1 MQKIIVIEDEPQML
15 RNMLTILELE
25 GYEALGAENGEQG
38 LAAIEQHRPGLVFC
52 DIMMPGLDGYGLLR
66 QLRAQPSTSAIPLI
80 FLTARGEK
88 NDMQTGLA
96 MGAEGYLTKPVVL
109 DDLLSMVRKH
119 LTSQAPKS
127 EARNPKSE

>member
-25 GYEALGAENGEQG
+25 GYDAVGVENGEQG
-38 LAAIEQHRPGLVFC
+38 LAAIQAHQPGLIFC
-52 DIMMPGLDGYGLLR
+52 DILMPGLDGYGVLR
-66 QLRAQPSTSAIPLI
+66 EIRAQPATASIPLI

-109 DDLLSMVRKH
+109 NDLLSVVRKH
-119 LTSQAPKS
+119 IG
-127 EARNPKSE
+127 

>member
-25 GYEALGAENGEQG
+25 GYDAVGVENGEQG
-38 LAAIEQHRPGLVFC
+38 LAAIQAHQPGLIFC
-52 DIMMPGLDGYGLLR
+52 DIMMPGLDGYSVLR
-66 QLRAQPSTSAIPLI
+66 EIRAQPATASIPLV

-109 DDLLSMVRKH
+109 NDLLSVVRKH
-119 LTSQAPKS
+119 IRAT
-127 EARNPKSE
+127 

>member
-25 GYEALGAENGEQG
+25 GYDALGAENGERG
-38 LAAIEQHRPGLVFC
+38 LAAIQEHQPGLVFC
-52 DIMMPGLDGYGLLR
+52 DIMMPGLDGYAVLR
-66 QLRAQPSTSAIPLI
+66 QIRAQPSTSMIPLI

-88 NDMQTGLA
+88 HDMQTGLA

-109 DDLLSMVRKH
+109 DDLLSVVRKH
-119 LTSQAPKS
+119 LHPT
-127 EARNPKSE
+127 